1 MGTPYLGEIR
11 IFSFAFAPRGWVQ
24 ADGQLLAINQNQALF
39 SLLGTTYGGNGVTT
53 FALPNLQGRVA
64 ISFSATIV
72 QGAAGGEAN
81 HALTI
86 PEMPSHTHV
95 PKGND
100 AAGTQA
106 SPVGGFW
113 ARDSNQNATF
123 GNSANAALSPA
134 AIGNTGGSQPH
145 PNMMP
150 YLTVNFCIAL
160 AGIFPSRN

>member
-24 ADGQLLAINQNQALF
+24 ANGQILPINQNQALF
-39 SLLGTTYGGNGVTT
+39 ALFGTTYGGDGFTT

-64 ISFSATIV
+64 MSFSPTIV
-72 QGAAGGEAN
+72 QGAVGGEAN
-81 HALTI
+81 HTVTI

-100 AAGTQA
+100 AAGSQA
-106 SPVGGFW
+106 SPAGGFW
-113 ARDSNQNATF
+113 ARDSNLNATF
-123 GNSANAALSPA
+123 GKSANAALAAA

-145 PNMMP
+145 QNMMP
-150 YLTVNFCIAL
+150 FLTLNFCIAL
-160 AGIFPSRN
+160 SGIFPSRN